1 MIGKVSNMS
10 KYTTEL
16 RYICEVEAGLSESKG
31 YNQLDTILTAAAPN
45 IFNFSFP
52 IFDESYRLTLEKKIL
67 RHFYTR
73 EISEETYGLWKLRL
87 EDKLNLIMPYYNKM
101 YESELL
107 EFNPLYDVDY
117 TKEGSSEGSGNK
129 TDVTSNTRTLNT
141 SKRTTGTVEVEG
153 EEGGNTIRTLDT
165 DKTTTGTVA
174 VEGEEGGSTIR
185 TLDTDK
191 DTSYGGDESNTRT
204 LNTNVAT
211 DNDSTSGNLR
221 TLNTQSVEDTDTT
234 DDNVHWDLYS
244 DTPQGGIN
252 GITADNDSVANNTYL
267 TNARKITDDGEG
279 TKDTTIRET
288 GTIQDAGT
296 GSLEQTVVSTGT
308 ILDEHERSLSEN
320 TSESG
325 TITDAR
331 NLTSEQTTTHNVN
344 EAETGTV
351 TDARNLT
358 NEQTTTH
365 NLNEADSGTIGDSGR
380 LDSEVSNLNEYT
392 ERVFGKMHRGKNFS
406 ELVMDFRK
414 TFLRIDEA
422 ICRELEPL
430 FFGLW

>member
-1 MIGKVSNMS
+1 MS

-31 YNQLDTILTAAAPN
+31 YNQIDNILTAAAPN

-52 IFDESYRLTLEKKIL
+52 IFDENYRLTLEKKIL

-87 EDKLNLIMPYYNKM
+87 EDKLNLIMPYYNKL

-107 EFNPLYDVDY
+107 VFNPMYDVDY
-117 TKEGSSEGSGNK
+117 TRSGEKEFTGNK
-129 TDVTSNTRTLNT
+129 VDVSSNTRTLDT
-141 SKRTTGTVEVEG
+141 EKATTGTVQVEG
-153 EEGGNTIRTLDT
+153 EEGGNTVRTLDT
-165 DKTTTGTVA
+165 
-174 VEGEEGGSTIR
+174 E
-185 TLDTDK
+185 K
-191 DTSYGGDESNTRT
+191 DISYGGDESNTRT

-211 DNDSTSGNLR
+211 DNDTTSGNLR

-234 DDNVHWDLYS
+234 DDNVRWDLYS

-252 GITADNDSVANNTYL
+252 GITADSDSVANNTYL

-308 ILDEHERSLSEN
+308 VTDERERSLTEN
-320 TSESG
+320 TEESG
-325 TITDAR
+325 TI
-331 NLTSEQTTTHNVN
+331 
-344 EAETGTV
+344 

-365 NLNEADSGTIGDSGR
+365 NLSEAESGTIGDAGR
-380 LDSEVSNLNEYT
+380 LTSDTSNMDEYT
-392 ERVFGKMHRGKNFS
+392 ERVFGKMHGYRNFS
-406 ELVMDFRK
+406 QMLIDFRK
-414 TFLRIDEA
+414 TFLRIDEML
-422 ICRELEPL
+422 CKELEPL